1 MEELSLHILDLIQNS
16 IQAGATAI
24 QVGIIEDLAANSLD
38 ITVEDNG
45 PGISVSFE
53 QATDPFYT
61 TQRKKTGLGLG
72 LFRNAAEMM
81 GGGMTI
87 DRSPLGGARVTG
99 HFRLRHINRRP
110 MGDLAATIAGVVC
123 TAPDLDLRLRL
134 VAGGVEYAFGV
145 ADVRAA
151 CGRDISELKLGRVI
165 DQKIHQGLSVL
176 DTVTV

>member
-1 MEELSLHILDLIQNS
+1 MQELALHILDLVENAIR
-16 IQAGATAI
+16 AGATVIA
-24 QVGIIEDLAANSLD
+24 VTIEEQYTANTLT
-38 ITVEDNG
+38 ITIEDNG
-45 PGISVSFE
+45 PGINVSFE
-53 QATDPFYT
+53 RAADPFYT
-61 TQRKKTGLGLG
+61 TKGKKTGLGLG

-87 DRSPLGGARVTG
+87 DRSTLGGARVTG

-123 TAPDLDLRLRL
+123 TSPGLDLRLRL
-134 VAGGVEYAFGV
+134 IAGGVEYAFTV

-151 CGRDISELKLGRVI
+151 CGRVI
-165 DQKIHQGLSVL
+165 DQKIHKGLSVL